1 MHKTIFLPSL
11 EFFFQSDLQEIINA
25 LYDMVWKMWVCLSV
39 RFSNFGYLMI
49 FTHIFSIPISHKMH
63 FMHAYLYI
71 HQFWSSLSA
80 HVKLQYYVQSLT
92 KLDHPNVKCRFNMTQ
107 LKSTH
112 MCLVNDKK
120 NFPKNLINIIIFYFV
135 CLANWTVFLPT
146 TIFFFTQTSICQ
158 TDKLCAKQKRL
169 VFH

>member
-1 MHKTIFLPSL
+1 MHKTIFLPPL

-120 NFPKNLINIIIFYFV
+120 KYPQKFNKYNHILFCVSCQLDSLF
-135 CLANWTVFLPT
+135 ANNHIL
-146 TIFFFTQTSICQ
+146 
-158 TDKLCAKQKRL
+158 
-169 VFH
+169 FHSDIHLSDW